1 MINKMRAR
9 KRRLEIEG
17 PNETGTPNE
26 IERPDETGTPDEI
39 EGPDETG
46 TPDEIEEVQPKPKPG
61 RKKK

>member
-1 MINKMRAR
+1 MRAR

-39 EGPDETG
+39 EGPDETELSE
-46 TPDEIEEVQPKPKPG
+46 TEEVQPKPK